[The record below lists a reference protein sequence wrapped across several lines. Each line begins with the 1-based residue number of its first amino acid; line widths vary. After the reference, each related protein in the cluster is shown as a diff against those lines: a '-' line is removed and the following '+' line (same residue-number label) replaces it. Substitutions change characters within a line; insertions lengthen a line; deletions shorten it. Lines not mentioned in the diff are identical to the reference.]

1 MEEIAT
7 FLGGDERGAMI
18 YRGAARLYERIAEG
32 GGHREAEGL
41 QALVDFCSAALASSP
56 AK

>member
-1 MEEIAT
+1 MEEIGA

-18 YRGAARLYERIAEG
+18 YRGAARLYDRIAEEG
-32 GGHREAEGL
+32 AHRDAEGL